1 MKLYFLILCVAILLN
16 VCNNHLI
23 HLVLSIHNI
32 NLYNSLPCNGI
43 IRKNQYIAASLSF
56 YKEGRKAK
64 TDLILVMQ
72 FIFRLFSSSVK
83 QFNQIYFL
91 RENHTF

>member
-43 IRKNQYIAASLSF
+43 IRKNQYIAARM
-56 YKEGRKAK
+56 EGISPVSRMSNMPDLPSRKS
-64 TDLILVMQ
+64 ILVTP
-72 FIFRLFSSSVK
+72 LDKGGKVK
-83 QFNQIYFL
+83 IK
-91 RENHTF
+91 